1 MNRDTKM
8 TELPALTLDFL
19 NAKGLL
25 IDNVFANLWKETGM
39 KTLLSR
45 VGFNKRS
52 GTPMPEVIYGLMLWI
67 WLKKDSIGMFSR
79 EGLQGAMGKDVLYD
93 TINREDL
100 NWRNLHRLASARTIQ
115 SFKAPG
121 KKAFVVD
128 DTIAQRFGKKMPGI
142 SSHFDHTTGRHMMGQ
157 QVLTLGLSCDEGFVP
172 LDSELFISQ
181 TKATE
186 LHQSFK
192 DGRSAVAKRYKT
204 AQQGTKP
211 EMVKSMVNRALN
223 AGIVADYLLADAWFG
238 TKAMIRLTQE
248 TALVPVLRM
257 KKNKM
262 NYRMSEIVRGNAVT
276 KELDVQA
283 LYKRCVR
290 KAWQPIYGQ
299 KYQAKAVDVE
309 LNLAETKEPEQWI
322 KVRLLFVRGNV
333 DDTQQTTG
341 KHDWA
346 VFLTTAT
353 ALSGTEILELY
364 SMRWAIEV
372 YFKEAKQ
379 HLGFLKE
386 QSNHYAAYIASI
398 HLTAI
403 RFCLL
408 VIAKQTQGAESI
420 AGLRQALCSNSTDI
434 SYASKLWQVFR
445 AVISGALD
453 SLKSVMGD
461 AVAIAM
467 DVIDAHI
474 ECWFLQVLQLDTR
487 TLRLEAVKQ
496 RGKMARESGKTALKT
511 VHPDMC
517 HDPVFCRRNLGCY
530 LWILLPKSEDVIL

>member
-1 MNRDTKM
+1 MNRATKI
-8 TELPALTLDFL
+8 TELPALTIDFL
-19 NAKGLL
+19 NAKGVL
-25 IDNVFANLWKETGM
+25 IDNVFASLWKETGM

-45 VGFNKRS
+45 AGFNKRS

-67 WLKKDSIGMFSR
+67 WLKKDSIGMFAR
-79 EGLQGAMGKDVLYD
+79 EGLQGAMGKDVFYD

-100 NWRNLHRLASARTIQ
+100 NWRNLHREASAKAVQ
-115 SFKAPG
+115 VFKAPA

-128 DTIAQRFGKKMPGI
+128 DTVAQRFGKKMPGI
-142 SSHFDHTTGRHMMGQ
+142 SSHFDHTSGRHMMGQ

-181 TKATE
+181 TKAIA
-186 LHQSFK
+186 LHEPFK
-192 DGRSAVAKRYKT
+192 EGRSAVAKRYKI
-204 AQQGTKP
+204 AQQCTKP
-211 EMVKSMVNRALN
+211 EMVKTMVNRALN
-223 AGIVADYLLADAWFG
+223 AGILADYLLADAWFG
-238 TKAMIRLTQE
+238 SKAMIRLTQD

-262 NYRMSEIVRGNAVT
+262 KYRMSEIVRGQAVT
-276 KELDVQA
+276 MELDVQS

-290 KAWQPIYGQ
+290 KAWQPIHGQ

-309 LNLAETKEPEQWI
+309 LNLAETKEPEQWV
-322 KVRLLFVRGNV
+322 KVRLLFVRGNAG
-333 DDTQQTTG
+333 DTQQTAG

-346 VFLTTAT
+346 VFLTTDT
-353 ALSGTEILELY
+353 TLSETEILELY

-408 VIAKQTQGAESI
+408 VIAKQTQGADSI
-420 AGLRQALCSNSTDI
+420 AGARQAMCSNSTDI
-434 SYASKLWQVFR
+434 SFASKLWQVFR
-445 AVISGALD
+445 AVITGALD
-453 SLKSVMGD
+453 SLKAVMGD
-461 AVAIAM
+461 AVAMVIDA
-467 DVIDAHI
+467 IDAHI
-474 ECWFLQVLQLDTR
+474 EYWFLQVLQLDTR
-487 TLRLEAVKQ
+487 TLRLEAMEIKDE
-496 RGKMARESGKTALKT
+496 R
-511 VHPDMC
+511 
-517 HDPVFCRRNLGCY
+517 
-530 LWILLPKSEDVIL
+530 LLCG